1 MTASMNEK
9 YVNYEAFGAIGDG
22 KHDDFEAIAAAH
34 AYANENGLDVKVNG
48 GKVYFIGK
56 SFDREIPVETNIDFG
71 GSEIIIDDSYP
82 EVFARR
88 SLALFSYKRKKKVE
102 LKGEELVAKIGE
114 NVKISRQDKAFP
126 WIVPLLEEDSMIRVT
141 NEEHRDFVRFGSNQ
155 NNGNPRQ
162 DIFIVKMDGTLDPST
177 EVAFEFDKITGLE
190 IFPERE
196 TPLVA
201 KNGHFASICCR
212 CAVETNFENRWRG
225 HERGFVISRADVT
238 IENITHRMIDEP
250 PFIIDEGPDELSKRF
265 AKRNETYPYE
275 GFIVARTANRLTI
288 KDCLLTSHTTYYEDK
303 PATESTGWKVPNPV
317 PMGTYDMYFHYSNA
331 TSLINVKQNCPTGI
345 GDRRYWGIMASN
357 QCKNFYIEGCYMN
370 RFDSHR
376 GFWNAVIKDS
386 TIGHSIN
393 ITGGGHLYM
402 ENVTKLAG
410 NQYLSIRGDYGSS
423 FEGDIV
429 LKNCHHAA
437 EVEYNSTVGGVHT
450 DAHVE
455 RSYIIAPGLGLAV
468 ANPELYYNWDFGYDL
483 FLPIEITVDNF
494 TTASEKI
501 TLYTDVADIHFNNS
515 YKHSH
520 AITEK
525 ITVKNM
531 DNFVIA
537 ENADCKIVNSIP
549 VVKE

>member
-1 MTASMNEK
+1 MTTMNEK
-9 YVNYEAFGAIGDG
+9 YVNYEAFGAVGDG
-22 KHDDFEAIAAAH
+22 KADDFEAIAAAH

-56 SFDREIPVETNIDFG
+56 SFNREIRVETNVDFG

-82 EVFARR
+82 EVYALRNI
-88 SLALFSYKRKKKVE
+88 ALFAMIRKKQVI
-102 LKGEELVAKIGE
+102 LTGDELVAKIGE
-114 NVKISRQDKAFP
+114 NVKIGRQDKAFP
-126 WIVPLLEEDSMIRVT
+126 WMVSLLEEDSMVRVYDET
-141 NEEHRDFVRFGSNQ
+141 HRDFVRFGSNQ
-155 NNGNPRQ
+155 NDGNPRQ
-162 DIFIVKMDGTLDPST
+162 DIFIVKKDGTLDPST
-177 EVAFEFDKITGLE
+177 EPSFEFNKITRIE
-190 IFPERE
+190 IYPERE
-196 TPLVA
+196 TPITLT
-201 KNGHFASICCR
+201 NGKFASICCR
-212 CAVETNFENRWRG
+212 SAVETNFENRWRG
-225 HERGFVISRADVT
+225 HRRGLSIMRADVT
-238 IENITHRMIDEP
+238 IENISHRMIDEP
-250 PFIIDEGPDELSKRF
+250 PFVIDEGPDELSKRF
-265 AKRNETYPYE
+265 AKRKNETYPYE
-275 GFIVARTANRLTI
+275 GFIVGNTANRLTV

-303 PATESTGWKVPNPV
+303 PATASTGWKVPNPV

-331 TSLINVKQNCPTGI
+331 VSLINVKQNCPTGI

-357 QCKNFYIEGCYMN
+357 QCKNFHIEGCYIN

-429 LKNCHHAA
+429 LKNCKHLA
-437 EVEYNSTVGGVHT
+437 EVEYNSTIGGVHT

-455 RSYIIAPGLGLAV
+455 RSYIIAPGIGPGNA
-468 ANPELYYNWDFGYDL
+468 ELYYNWDFGYDL
-483 FLPIEITVDNF
+483 FLPIEITIDNF
-494 TTASEKI
+494 TSAADKC
-501 TLYTDVADIHFNNS
+501 TLYTDVNDIHFDNP

-520 AITEK
+520 ALTKK
-525 ITVKNM
+525 ITLKNM
-531 DNFVIA
+531 DNLVIA